1 MLRILD
7 RIYLGAASADSGG
20 GSVDESRIIVKSATI
35 PTAGEGYLG
44 SVYMYVGETNSTYTH
59 GYIYECVE
67 SGSTYAW
74 ERIDVQPGATRGR
87 FLALWNCATGLA
99 ETNPPSSPYPYGAGD
114 YYIVGTVGTTN
125 YKPSGSSYVI
135 GTASTTVE
143 TDDVAVNDTYYY
155 DGNSWNLQ
163 KNTATEY
170 VAGTGISINNKT
182 ISVASP
188 TLTNTSTGS
197 GSLTISGTSA
207 SEASATNV
215 GVSSSASGS
224 FGSSFGWGSS
234 ASGNY
239 STAVG
244 AQSTAYFYS
253 AAFGYGST
261 ASSQNTTSI
270 GPSSTASAYGAVAL
284 GHNAK
289 ATKESA
295 IQIGN
300 GVNSEDKTMYV
311 GALINNTNHNYKLL
325 DLTTGKIPADR
336 LPSTAH
342 SIDNV
347 TITENSSNELQAS
360 AVMNARTGTDVMPI
374 WQGTEQEWTNGKST
388 DWYNWRTRAT
398 ATTTNITTLP
408 NATYRQMAFGNNKFV
423 IVASTGIAYSVDGET
438 NWTFSNTVTDL
449 YGIVF
454 DGTKF
459 VAVGNNKTAYSL
471 DGINWIE
478 NANSQD
484 LRVVAYTNNKY
495 VAINNSTA
503 LDTYMY
509 SEDGINWQSKQLPA
523 MYGMTYVCGG
533 NGKFIIT
540 LGQSSSTN
548 VAIYSE
554 DGLAWSN
561 ITLPSSG
568 FWRRVVYGNNK
579 FVAIRGNGTA
589 DNTNVGAYS
598 EDGLTWSSMTLPSY
612 GTWSA
617 LGYGNG
623 IFVAAKGYNNTSY
636 RSNLGAFSYDG
647 INWTELTLYT
657 NTFWSYVCYGDN
669 KFILN
674 GSDNSATRVNKVT
687 INASQVYTTEAEP
700 TTASTVYSAPNTT
713 SALTITSIGT
723 GTITLSDN
731 NTYTYT
737 SSGDVTTYQTIG
749 DAYPNYLA
757 NINGVGVKIGNTLIA
772 DYTNTAT
779 FQTTSNL
786 VTSVSSSSTDTQ
798 YPSAKLL
805 YDTVGNIEATLDAI
819 IAQGSNS

>member
-7 RIYLGAASADSGG
+7 RIYLGAASAGSGG

-35 PTAGEGYLG
+35 PTAGENYLG

-143 TDDVAVNDTYYY
+143 TNDVAVNDTYYY

-207 SEASATNV
+207 SDASATNV
-215 GVSSSASGS
+215 GVISSASGS

-261 ASSQNTTSI
+261 ASSQNTTAI
-270 GPSSTASAYGAVAL
+270 GPSSTASAYDAIAL

-300 GVNSEDKTMYV
+300 GVNSEDNTMYV
-311 GALINNTNHNYKLL
+311 GALINNTDRNYKLL

-336 LPSTAH
+336 LPAIAP
-342 SIDNV
+342 SIDNT
-347 TITENSSNELQAS
+347 TITENSSDELQAS

-374 WQGTEQEWTNGKST
+374 WQGTEQEWTNGKGT
-388 DWYNWRTRAT
+388 DWYNWRTPKAISSKNFT
-398 ATTTNITTLP
+398 LVNGIEDDTNFTLTCPASNSSTYAYLSPTITETV
-408 NATYRQMAFGNNKFV
+408 NSFS
-423 IVASTGIAYSVDGET
+423 IVVKIKTSSNWAVTGTGCSILNWARTNTGLDYPGLMLYCYDGIARLTMYQNGTTYHSTLNLTSLSSDTWYWFKYEQTGTSSYSM
-438 NWTFSNTVTDL
+438 S
-449 YGIVF
+449 
-454 DGTKF
+454 
-459 VAVGNNKTAYSL
+459 
-471 DGINWIE
+471 
-478 NANSQD
+478 
-484 LRVVAYTNNKY
+484 
-495 VAINNSTA
+495 
-503 LDTYMY
+503 Y
-509 SEDGINWQSKQLPA
+509 SEDGETFINIGSGTGVLEKPA
-523 MYGMTYVCGG
+523 SPKC
-533 NGKFIIT
+533 
-540 LGQSSSTN
+540 
-548 VAIYSE
+548 
-554 DGLAWSN
+554 
-561 ITLPSSG
+561 
-568 FWRRVVYGNNK
+568 
-579 FVAIRGNGTA
+579 
-589 DNTNVGAYS
+589 
-598 EDGLTWSSMTLPSY
+598 
-612 GTWSA
+612 
-617 LGYGNG
+617 
-623 IFVAAKGYNNTSY
+623 
-636 RSNLGAFSYDG
+636 
-647 INWTELTLYT
+647 TLYQYT
-657 NTFWSYVCYGDN
+657 TGGASAKRDFVYDLSECSLTVNDTQYGFYTFTQN
-669 KFILN
+669 E
-674 GSDNSATRVNKVT
+674 
-687 INASQVYTTEAEP
+687 VYTAEATP
-700 TTASTVYSAPNTT
+700 TTTSTVYSSPNTT
-713 SALTITSIGT
+713 SALTITSVGT

-772 DYTNTAT
+772 DNTDTSAL
-779 FQTTSNL
+779 QTKSNL